1 MAQTLNV
8 TLLSVT
14 LVTVVS
20 LCFCEFAK
28 AKNIVMF
35 LALEIG
41 GLRWDFFAQL
51 PATGGCVTVTALYN
65 AYIVTTHLF

>member
-14 LVTVVS
+14 MRSVVA
-20 LCFCEFAK
+20 LCFSKFPK
-28 AKNIVMF
+28 SKNAVMF

-41 GLRWDFFAQL
+41 GLHFDFFAQL
-51 PATGGCVTVTALYN
+51 PKIWSYITVTPLYN
-65 AYIVTTHLF
+65 AYIVTTPQF